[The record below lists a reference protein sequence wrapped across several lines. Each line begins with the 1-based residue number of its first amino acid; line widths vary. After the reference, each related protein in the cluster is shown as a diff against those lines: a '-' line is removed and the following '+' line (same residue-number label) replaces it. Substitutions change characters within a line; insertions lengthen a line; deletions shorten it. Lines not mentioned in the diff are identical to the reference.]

1 MKKLILLLFTMVGVF
16 VLAAC
21 NSEETATK
29 ENAKGENNVKE
40 TSLAPAPL
48 SKPANIKIGYPTQ
61 GVSQL
66 PLWVAKDTGILE
78 KYGVNAE
85 LIYIAGSPRVQETL
99 NGGGI
104 DVGVSGIEAAGN
116 AKVAGIDSVTF
127 TALAN
132 KIKVYIYASKNIDT
146 KNLKESMKG
155 KTIIAGVEGS
165 LYDYLAQSYIKNL
178 GLEPKKDVKFLY
190 MGGEGDRTAAFI
202 KGDADF
208 YLVAPPTSFKMD
220 DMGYPKVHDFSKQEV
235 LIPGLVMKKDYF
247 NQNKE
252 LAEVLAASLI
262 EANAY
267 IKNNKEETLK
277 IITKWTGMD
286 DPELVKK
293 TYEANLDTIPVKPY
307 STDETVQ
314 FYLDNSKVAEVKAM
328 KPADL
333 VDNSII
339 KKLDES
345 GFIDQ
350 VFKK

>member
-1 MKKLILLLFTMVGVF
+1 MKKFVLTLMLAMVGVF

-21 NSEETATK
+21 NSEEATNK
-29 ENAKGENNVKE
+29 EKAKAEDAVKE
-40 TSLAPAPL
+40 TSLAPL
-48 SKPANIKIGYPTQ
+48 SKPVDIKIGYPTQ
-61 GVSQL
+61 GVSML
-66 PLWVAKDTGILE
+66 PVWVAKDTGIFK
-78 KYGVNAE
+78 KYGVNTE
-85 LIYIAGSPRVQETL
+85 LIYVAGSPRVQETL

-104 DVGVSGIEAAGN
+104 DVGITGIEAAGS
-116 AKVAGIDSVTF
+116 AKAAGIDSVTF

-132 KIKVYIYASKNIDT
+132 KIKVYIYASKDINT
-146 KNLKESMKG
+146 KNLKDEIKG
-155 KTIIAGVEGS
+155 KTMIAGVEGS

-220 DMGYPKVHDFSKQEV
+220 DMGYKKIHDFSKQDV
-235 LIPGLVMKKDYF
+235 LIPGLVMKKDYYKE
-247 NQNKE
+247 NQK

-293 TYEANLDTIPVKPY
+293 TYEANLDTIPEKPY
-307 STDETVQ
+307 STDESVQ
-314 FYLDNSKVAEVKAM
+314 FYLDNSAKPEVKTM
-328 KPADL
+328 KPTDL

-345 GFIDQ
+345 GFINE
-350 VFKK
+350 VFNK

>member
-1 MKKLILLLFTMVGVF
+1 MKKIKYLLPFLLTVCMFLSG
-16 VLAAC
+16 C
-21 NSEETATK
+21 GSEESSGKPSKSNPSTQV
-29 ENAKGENNVKE
+29 ENAPK
-40 TSLAPAPL
+40 PL
-48 SKPANIKIGYPTQ
+48 SEPVDIKLGYPTQ
-61 GVSQL
+61 GASML
-66 PLWVAKDTGILE
+66 PLWVAKDTGIFE

-99 NGGGI
+99 NGDGI
-104 DVGVSGIEAAGN
+104 DVGISGIESMGN
-116 AKVAGIDSVTF
+116 AKAAGIDSVTF

-132 KIKVYIYASKNIDT
+132 KIALYIYASKDVDMSNI
-146 KNLKESMKG
+146 KEEIKG

-165 LYDYLAQSYIKNL
+165 LYDYLAQSYIREL
-178 GLEPKKDVKFLY
+178 GLDPEKDVKLLY

-208 YLVAPPTSFKMD
+208 YLVAPPTSFRMD
-220 DMGYPKVHDFSKQEV
+220 DMGYPKIHDFSDQDV
-235 LIPGLVMKKDYF
+235 LISGLVMKKDYYNE
-247 NQNKE
+247 NQE

-277 IITKWTGMD
+277 IISKWTGMD
-286 DPELVKK
+286 DTELVKK
-293 TYEANLDTIPVKPY
+293 TYETNLETIPEKPY

-314 FYLDNSKVAEVKAM
+314 FHLDNSEIAEVKAM

-339 KKLDES
+339 QKLDES
-345 GFIDQ
+345 GFIDE
-350 VFKK
+350 VFNQ